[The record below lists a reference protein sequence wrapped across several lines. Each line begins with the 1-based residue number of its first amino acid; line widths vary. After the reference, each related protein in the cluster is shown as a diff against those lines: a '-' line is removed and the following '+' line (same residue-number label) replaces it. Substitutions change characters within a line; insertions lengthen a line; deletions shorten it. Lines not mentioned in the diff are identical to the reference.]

1 MRAIL
6 IFDHLNDVLF
16 VKCNKKFASHIL
28 KLARMQGLLDN
39 DKDAMGLEDSIPSP
53 NIIMQLFS
61 PIVTSQHV
69 MASQFGN
76 SYTSMKFQDG
86 TNMVF
91 DEYIGYTFMCIA
103 TKEVELMRRT
113 LGVCVSIVRHVCGP
127 DIAILKTNWQKMC
140 LVSSLL
146 DAWSNLR
153 NSEQSM
159 LTEAVEQ
166 LSVNAE
172 VASSV
177 LKVLHD
183 ACDKLKN
190 SQPEFSNLH
199 LLLLVGS
206 KFLSL
211 YSSKNAHDLCAS
223 DILLMILLCW
233 VVNKKRKHFQS
244 EGSDDCCDS
253 DILLPESSTSKSD
266 ETRLSFGSKLAAPT
280 SEDITDLFRGSR
292 DSSVNEGLSSLTD
305 DDLYSQSLLLG
316 CQHNYTAN
324 AVHIFELSD
333 SINLVAIVEA
343 TNLPISSGLCDS
355 FHYLNLINNLQF
367 QRDIDELKPAF
378 ENLDIAIKKVLEGI
392 KKNRSNV
399 GNDVD
404 MCQKRLQT
412 KWDFVRKKY
421 NDLLRSR
428 DPEVILQIEANTSGF
443 IETLK
448 ELLRLT
454 CFDRNFLRQGIDV
467 LTTVGRLVRQKLNDF
482 SDFLKVKAL
491 KNFTLGSRTSLTIN
505 KYLEEFPGLVHFIY
519 IDRNTHRLVA
529 PTLDFTSTETLA
541 LTMKKIWN
549 MVEQSRM
556 HLQEGHLSVMWK
568 DTTFNYSYFLWFEDN
583 SGCSPPKCKVY
594 LNYIMKNFP
603 IPGILCGDYYR
614 KLTETCFPKL
624 SPSKVRIY
632 ELYCVHLGL
641 TTSTCVLEHSRRLAA
656 TIWEVTGMPNNFA
669 DIF

>member
-6 IFDHLNDVLF
+6 IFDNLNDVLF
-16 VKCNKKFASHIL
+16 VKCDKKFASHIL
-28 KLARMQGLLDN
+28 KLAKTQGLLD
-39 DKDAMGLEDSIPSP
+39 DKDTSNLENSIPSP

-61 PIVTSQHV
+61 PIVTSQHL

-91 DEYIGYTFMCIA
+91 DEYIGYTFMYIA
-103 TKEVELMRRT
+103 AKEIDLMRRT
-113 LGVCVSIVRHVCGP
+113 IGVGVSIVRHVCGP
-127 DIAILKTNWQKMC
+127 DVAILKTNWQKAC

-146 DAWSNLR
+146 DAWSDLR
-153 NSEQSM
+153 NYEQSM
-159 LTEAVEQ
+159 LIEAIEQ
-166 LSVNAE
+166 LSVNTE

-183 ACDKLKN
+183 ACDKLKS
-190 SQPEFSNLH
+190 SQAEFSNLH
-199 LLLLVGS
+199 MLILVGS

-223 DILLMILLCW
+223 DILLMILLCS
-233 VVNKKRKHFQS
+233 VINKKRKRDS
-244 EGSDDCCDS
+244 ENNDESNDN
-253 DILLPESSTSKSD
+253 DILLPDNSASKSD
-266 ETRLSFGSKLAAPT
+266 EVKINFGAKLATPT
-280 SEDITDLFRGSR
+280 SEDITDLFKGSR
-292 DSSVNEGLSSLTD
+292 ESSVNENLSSLTD
-305 DDLYSQSLLLG
+305 EDLYSQLLLLG

-324 AVHIFELSD
+324 TVHIFELSD
-333 SINLVAIVEA
+333 SINLITIVEA
-343 TNLPISSGLCDS
+343 TNLSTSSGLCDS
-355 FHYLNLINNLQF
+355 FHYLDVINNLQF
-367 QRDIDELKPAF
+367 QRAFDELKPAF
-378 ENLDIAIKKVLEGI
+378 ENLDGAIKKVLEGI
-392 KKNRSNV
+392 RKNRSNV

-428 DPEVILQIEANTSGF
+428 DPEVILQIEANTTGF
-443 IETLK
+443 VETLK

-454 CFDRNFLRQGIDV
+454 CFDRNFLKQGIDV

-491 KNFTLGSRTSLTIN
+491 KNFTLGSYPLIKQLKHVFLYSLTF
-505 KYLEEFPGLVHFIY
+505 LLSDLLVK
-519 IDRNTHRLVA
+519 RL
-529 PTLDFTSTETLA
+529 LKL
-541 LTMKKIWN
+541 
-549 MVEQSRM
+549 
-556 HLQEGHLSVMWK
+556 
-568 DTTFNYSYFLWFEDN
+568 N
-583 SGCSPPKCKVY
+583 S
-594 LNYIMKNFP
+594 L
-603 IPGILCGDYYR
+603 
-614 KLTETCFPKL
+614 KLTETCFPKF
-624 SPSKVRIY
+624 SPNKVRIY

-656 TIWEVTGMPNNFA
+656 TIWEVTGIPNNFV